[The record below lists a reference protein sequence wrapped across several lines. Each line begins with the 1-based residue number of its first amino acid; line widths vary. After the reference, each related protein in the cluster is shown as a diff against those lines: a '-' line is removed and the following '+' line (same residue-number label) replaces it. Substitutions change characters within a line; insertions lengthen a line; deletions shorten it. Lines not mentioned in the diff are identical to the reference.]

1 MTHERVVIDTNVLI
15 SSLFLAP
22 STPAQAVDKAVTDQ
36 APWVSMFNPK
46 LLDFTSSRVKGFQ
59 FSPQWYF
66 LLAQASV
73 K

>member
-1 MTHERVVIDTNVLI
+1 MGLTDPVGANNLW
-15 SSLFLAP
+15 
-22 STPAQAVDKAVTDQ
+22 AQVDKEVTDQ

-46 LLDFTSSRVKGFQ
+46 LLDFTSNRVKGFQ

-66 LLAQASV
+66 LLGQASV